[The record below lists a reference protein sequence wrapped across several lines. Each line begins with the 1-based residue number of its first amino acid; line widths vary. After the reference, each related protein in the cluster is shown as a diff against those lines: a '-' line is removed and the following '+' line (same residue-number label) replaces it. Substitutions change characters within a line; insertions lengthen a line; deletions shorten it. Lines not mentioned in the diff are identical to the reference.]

1 VRDLA
6 FVGLLTLWAAA
17 VGRRALQGLG
27 VARPKVASD
36 ALALALPVGFGLLGL
51 AVLGLGELGWLTPGG
66 LRALLASGAVL
77 GLWPVRRAIPADT
90 GSKPNPWHPKPAR
103 NGSLV
108 VSPALPHGGGGSPQG
123 ECSDSSTSPLE
134 GEGDREA
141 DGWGEGVGATGS
153 RRRDE
158 SAGLARA
165 GRGIWDLLFDLALAV
180 GLVGV
185 LLTAL
190 TPVTDGDALCY
201 HLQVPKV
208 FLAWGAVG
216 FDPDLHETVYPL
228 GVEALYAVALA
239 FRGPVACRLI
249 QAVLGLVF
257 ALNVAALARP
267 ALGRRARWAAAV
279 ALLVPAVSNGMG
291 APLNDV
297 ALAAFGA
304 AALHAV
310 LRHRDEPTWQN
321 ALLAGALGGFAV
333 GVKYPALVWVG
344 LLGIALACARWCCST
359 RERVT
364 HMVGYALAVVLA
376 GGWWYLRAWL
386 WTGNPVY
393 PFFRHTFG
401 GSGLDVV
408 LDPIKRPL
416 AVTPGNLLTA
426 LGPMTLDPERFD
438 SVAHQFGPAFLLFL
452 PGLFLLRPPR
462 RVALVAGLGWA
473 FLTVCLTQRQSMRFL
488 LIAVGPMAV
497 GVAWVAAELRRRGS
511 LASQAVLAIL
521 LALLVFE
528 AGIAARRARHGLGVV
543 LGRESAERFLSRREP
558 TVVVGRWIAA
568 NLPETARIVGQD
580 HRGYYLPR
588 PYTME
593 LAHRRR
599 TGLAGAG
606 EPPAATVERLRSAG
620 FTHLLLCPPVPED
633 AVEFDPTLSRRL
645 APWLESRTPLYRAD
659 LADADGVVRRY
670 AIYALGEETPE
681 TLAEARR

>member
-1 VRDLA
+1 MRDLA
-6 FVGLLTLWAAA
+6 FVVLLTLWAAA
-17 VGRRALQGLG
+17 VGRRALRGLG
-27 VARPKVASD
+27 IAPPAARLD

-51 AVLGLGELGWLTPGG
+51 AVLALGEVGRLTPGG
-66 LRALLASGAVL
+66 LLATLGAGVVL
-77 GLWPVRRAIPADT
+77 ALWPSR
-90 GSKPNPWHPKPAR
+90 GSAYD
-103 NGSLV
+103 
-108 VSPALPHGGGGSPQG
+108 PQDVISN
-123 ECSDSSTSPLE
+123 EV
-134 GEGDREA
+134 REA
-141 DGWGEGVGATGS
+141 TPGS
-153 RRRDE
+153 RYTP
-158 SAGLARA
+158 
-165 GRGIWDLLFDLALAV
+165 WDGLFDLALAA
-180 GLVGV
+180 GMLGV
-185 LLTAL
+185 VLTAL
-190 TPVTDGDALCY
+190 APVTDGDALCY

-228 GVEALYAVALA
+228 ATEALYAVALA
-239 FRGPVACRLI
+239 LRGPVACRLVQVVFGVI
-249 QAVLGLVF
+249 F
-257 ALNVAALARP
+257 ALNVMALARP
-267 ALGRRARWAAAV
+267 AIGPRARWAAAV

-310 LRHRDEPTWQN
+310 LRHRDEPTWPS
-321 ALLAGALGGFAV
+321 ALLAGALGGFAI

-344 LLGIALACARWCCST
+344 LLGIVLAWPSCCRST
-359 RERVT
+359 YGRVT
-364 HMVGYALAVVLA
+364 HLLGFALAVVLA
-376 GGWWYLRAWL
+376 GGAWYLRAWL

-401 GSGLDVV
+401 GNGLDVV

-426 LGPMTLDPERFD
+426 LVPMTLDPGRFD

-462 RVALVAGLGWA
+462 RVALVVGLGWA
-473 FLTVCLTQRQSMRFL
+473 FLTLCLTQRQSMRFL

-497 GVAWVAAELRRRGS
+497 GVAWLAAALRERGGP
-511 LASQAVLAIL
+511 AARAVLVALVAVL
-521 LALLVFE
+521 LFE
-528 AGIAARRARHGLGVV
+528 SAIAARRSRHGLGVV
-543 LGRESAERFLSRREP
+543 LGRESAGAFLDRREP
-558 TVVVGRWIAA
+558 TAVVGRWIGA
-568 NLPETARIVGQD
+568 NLPASSRIVGQD
-580 HRGYYLPR
+580 HRGFYLPR

-599 TGLAGAG
+599 TGLASGG
-606 EPPAATVERLRSAG
+606 EPAGATVDRLRSSG

-645 APWLESRTPLYRAD
+645 APWLESRVPLYRAD

-670 AIYALGEETPE
+670 AIYALADEGTR
-681 TLAEARR
+681 LAEAPR